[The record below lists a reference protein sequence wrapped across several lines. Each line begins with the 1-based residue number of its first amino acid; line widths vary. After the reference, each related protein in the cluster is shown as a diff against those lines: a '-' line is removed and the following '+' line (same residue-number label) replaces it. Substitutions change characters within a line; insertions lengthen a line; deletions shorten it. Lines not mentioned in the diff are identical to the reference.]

1 MKAHVGDRL
10 VIKGHRVHEPDR
22 EGRILEAQGSEGGP
36 PYRIRWSDSERET
49 LLYPGVDARIETVEH
64 RPTTWALEVL
74 GRAARSE
81 EGTPAL
87 SADETMRLVRQH
99 IDLEKLRTSDHDTEL
114 WSLWQEEVG
123 RSDEGTSN
131 AEVLDRVLE
140 RVRQG
145 E

>member
-10 VIKGHRVHEPDR
+10 VVKGHRVHEPDR
-22 EGRILEAQGSEGGP
+22 EGRILEARGAEGGP

-49 LLYPGVDARIETVEH
+49 LLYPGVDARIENVEH

-81 EGTPAL
+81 AGTPTL
-87 SADETMRLVRQH
+87 TSDQTMRLVRQH
-99 IDLEKLRTSDHDTEL
+99 IDLEKLRTSDYDAEL

-123 RSDEGTSN
+123 RSDEATRN

-140 RVRQG
+140 RIRQG